1 MADSTQYQPMRLGQ
15 SAPQVSGPG
24 LMPRL
29 DPRESGAGFNA
40 LANAAAGGVEYLN
53 ALQKAADLSVVAERR
68 SLWGKRM
75 GEEFAAFANSRAGTN
90 PTEDMQK
97 WGEISQRVKYET
109 TKDVSGGAATALN
122 GYFAQHEETFNAK
135 AREAVYGA
143 VKKNADLT
151 MDNSLADKVALGM
164 QSDDKG
170 VREQHMLKQLE
181 FVDAQV
187 AAGLL
192 SPIDGEIRK
201 TKDRQLF
208 YTNLFRADLLKDNW
222 RKAYDEWQNDA
233 PIDSQGNT
241 WKRLVGKDGIEALE
255 RMTATVFAERTRE
268 AVRIQEK
275 RQTDGIRDRNTAMQ
289 SETAR
294 LARTGTPEQWEAH
307 RQRVLA
313 DPFATPETI
322 RGVEKRPDPLDST
335 PEAKTA
341 KEIVRGGYS
350 EGAIKYNPESRAKR
364 LEDETELLRRI
375 QAGEKPL
382 EAAQEIR
389 KARAASTSRPSGFTG
404 DATQQN
410 LDAYEQSIL
419 GKVSR
424 GEMKQVQ
431 ADRAIAAARQWVASQ
446 QAKR

>member
-1 MADSTQYQPMRLGQ
+1 MGVD
-15 SAPQVSGPG
+15 APQVSGPG
-24 LMPRL
+24 APVQMNPEVAASGW
-29 DPRESGAGFNA
+29 ESITKFADNA
-40 LANAAAGGVEYLN
+40 TKYVDAM
-53 ALQKAADLSVVAERR
+53 QKAADLNEIAARR
-68 SLWGKRM
+68 GAWGKRM
-75 GEEFAAFANSRAGTN
+75 GEEWATFANSRQGVN
-90 PTEDMQK
+90 PVEDMQQ
-97 WGEISQRVKYET
+97 WGEIAERVKFET
-109 TKDVSGGAATALN
+109 MQGASSGVQRAL
-122 GYFAQHEETFNAK
+122 GVYVAEHTPTYDAK
-135 AREAVYGA
+135 VRESVYDA
-143 VKKNADLT
+143 VKKRAGVV
-151 MDNSLADKVALGM
+151 MDESLSDKVALGM
-164 QSDDKG
+164 QTTDYRQ
-170 VREQHMLKQLE
+170 REQHLLKQFE

-187 AAGLL
+187 AAGLI
-192 SPIDGEIRK
+192 SPVDAVVRK

-208 YTNLFRADLLKDNW
+208 YADVFRGDLLKENW
-222 RKAYDEWQNDA
+222 RKVYDEWQTDA
-233 PIDSQGNT
+233 PVDSQGNT
-241 WKRLVGKDGIEALE
+241 WKRLVGKDGIDALE
-255 RMTATVFAERTRE
+255 KMTQTIFAERTRE
-268 AVRIQEK
+268 AVRLQEK

-350 EGAIKYNPESRAKR
+350 EGSIKYNPESRAKR

-419 GKVSR
+419 GKVAR

-431 ADRAIAAARQWVASQ
+431 ADRAIAAARQWVSSQ